1 MNGKNYFTELK
12 IYDSEGKSAL
22 TVHVAQLLFFLCKE
36 GKYPS
41 VGGAQNVFCITSDLW
56 TGAFVTP
63 HPSNPKTL
71 LLYDK
76 FWQIP
81 VNTFHLILLLC
92 CICGIAY
99 GG

>member
-41 VGGAQNVFCITSDLW
+41 VGGAQNVFCITSDL
-56 TGAFVTP
+56 
-63 HPSNPKTL
+63 
-71 LLYDK
+71 
-76 FWQIP
+76 
-81 VNTFHLILLLC
+81 
-92 CICGIAY
+92 
-99 GG
+99 